1 VQRDGQLDDTEVGR
15 EVAPV
20 DRADADQGLANLAR
34 QLVELGTAEPF
45 DVGRGRD
52 ALEDHHGVFG
62 DGGRRP
68 VRVQAPQGS
77 PRANPPVVPAPSQL
91 RVRKRVWTDVAKILS
106 TVCNPFLTSLALFV
120 ILAGARSGSSY
131 DFWVLLFNS
140 AFFTSIAPMLFI
152 FYLYATDRISDLDMS
167 IRTERERV
175 FIVFVVFYALGAID
189 LWLIHAPAIMTA
201 SMAGYA
207 ASALVVQWI
216 TRYWKISTHALGIT
230 APLVA
235 LTVLYGQRPVPFYV
249 LIPLIGWSR
258 VYLRAHTVLQVVA
271 GTLLALGTTLLFF
284 RVFHVV

>member
-1 VQRDGQLDDTEVGR
+1 MHDPGPT
-15 EVAPV
+15 P
-20 DRADADQGLANLAR
+20 
-34 QLVELGTAEPF
+34 TP
-45 DVGRGRD
+45 
-52 ALEDHHGVFG
+52 
-62 DGGRRP
+62 
-68 VRVQAPQGS
+68 
-77 PRANPPVVPAPSQL
+77 L
-91 RVRKRVWTDVAKILS
+91 RVRKRVWTDVARIFS

-120 ILAGARSGSSY
+120 ILAGASSNSQA
-131 DFWVLLFNS
+131 DFFVLLGNS

-167 IRTERERV
+167 IRAERERV
-175 FIVFVVFYALGAID
+175 FIAFVIFYALGAID

-235 LTVLYGQRPVPFYV
+235 LTVLFGTRPLPFYV
-249 LIPLIGWSR
+249 LIPLVGWSR
-258 VYLRAHTVLQVVA
+258 VYLRAHTLLQVIA
-271 GTLLALGTTLLFF
+271 GTALAIVTTLLFF

>member
-1 VQRDGQLDDTEVGR
+1 M
-15 EVAPV
+15 
-20 DRADADQGLANLAR
+20 
-34 QLVELGTAEPF
+34 
-45 DVGRGRD
+45 
-52 ALEDHHGVFG
+52 FG

-77 PRANPPVVPAPSQL
+77 PPANPPVVPAPSQL

-271 GTLLALGTTLLFF
+271 GTLLALGTTLIFF

>member
-1 VQRDGQLDDTEVGR
+1 
-15 EVAPV
+15 
-20 DRADADQGLANLAR
+20 
-34 QLVELGTAEPF
+34 
-45 DVGRGRD
+45 
-52 ALEDHHGVFG
+52 
-62 DGGRRP
+62 
-68 VRVQAPQGS
+68 
-77 PRANPPVVPAPSQL
+77 
-91 RVRKRVWTDVAKILS
+91 
-106 TVCNPFLTSLALFV
+106 LTSLALFV

-167 IRTERERV
+167 SAPNASGSSSRSSI
-175 FIVFVVFYALGAID
+175 FYALGAID

-235 LTVLYGQRPVPFYV
+235 LTVLFGQRPLPFYA
-249 LIPLIGWSR
+249 LIPLVGWSR

-271 GTLLALGTTLLFF
+271 GTLLAVVTTLIFF